1 MKIKILPKKILE
13 NIQSEEDLSDQSIME
28 CLYAIRALKVAV
40 YYGDETVVEVGEMNT
55 AQQVYIDQFSIW
67 MTAEEY
73 VVVEK

>member
-1 MKIKILPKKILE
+1 
-13 NIQSEEDLSDQSIME
+13 
-28 CLYAIRALKVAV
+28 
-40 YYGDETVVEVGEMNT
+40 MNT